1 MAYFELMFPPPETQT
16 FLGGPSLKLPRKEE
30 GGGRVMG
37 GGGPM
42 CSQSQRRGKRRIR
55 NAGNGITSRVF
66 ESPFVSV
73 FRLRRAEND
82 QDDERGD
89 IFFRVREEV
98 EGLGMGNFSRCFSVF
113 RNQKLLYKIRP
124 LFLTYPRQGTV
135 FLRHSSRLFDG
146 FFPIFTGE
154 NRRRVSR

>member
-16 FLGGPSLKLPRKEE
+16 FLGGPSLKLSRKRRRVE
-30 GGGRVMG
+30 RVMG

-42 CSQSQRRGKRRIR
+42 CSQSQRRRKRRIR

-73 FRLRRAEND
+73 FRLRRAAEND

-98 EGLGMGNFSRCFSVF
+98 EGL
-113 RNQKLLYKIRP
+113 
-124 LFLTYPRQGTV
+124 
-135 FLRHSSRLFDG
+135 
-146 FFPIFTGE
+146 
-154 NRRRVSR
+154 

>member
-1 MAYFELMFPPPETQT
+1 
-16 FLGGPSLKLPRKEE
+16 
-30 GGGRVMG
+30 
-37 GGGPM
+37 M
-42 CSQSQRRGKRRIR
+42 CSQSQRRRKRRIR

-113 RNQKLLYKIRP
+113 RNQKLLYKSKP
-124 LFLTYPRQGTV
+124 LFSPIQGRAQYFTDTLRVFSTYFSPFLPGKTV
-135 FLRHSSRLFDG
+135 VVFRANFY
-146 FFPIFTGE
+146 E
-154 NRRRVSR
+154 WV